1 MTRSPQRL
9 VGMAAALVAVL
20 WIGYGIVGRFYLK
33 PVGKMD
39 DEIARLEGISKRLN
53 REMDNWIPVKKK
65 LDAFGATLL
74 SKEFDQTEHRLRTT
88 LQEIGLKAGLGEVR
102 VSSSPPKAV
111 RTPLAEARLRGRML
125 RKLSDARDFAVI
137 RGSFTGVGSLEQASM
152 GLAYLQRQPWLH
164 RIDRVTIE
172 PRGRDRSAFELD
184 VGFSVVFAPDLCPDD
199 AAMPVIVEPSE
210 DAVLVARAVA
220 QRNVFVPP
228 APPPV
233 PVAVPTPVDPTPISV
248 PAGPAYDRWRVTGL
262 VERRRGD
269 ETVEVE
275 AWVLNLDSGE
285 QRVLEPGD
293 EVLGLVLVWV
303 SGECGL
309 FEIDGQRVVIHQGQT
324 LGDRASED
332 SVDCPGIDG
341 VKPMTGA
348 RTGEG
353 E

>member
-1 MTRSPQRL
+1 MRYSPRKL
-9 VGMAAALVAVL
+9 VGGAAALVAIV
-20 WIGYGIVGRFYLK
+20 WIGYGLVGRFYLT
-33 PVGKMD
+33 PVGKME
-39 DEIARLEGISKRLN
+39 DEIARLDGISKALN
-53 REMDNWIPVKKK
+53 QQMDNWIPVKRR
-65 LDAFGATLL
+65 LEDFGQTLL
-74 SKEFDQTEHRLRTT
+74 SREFDQTEHRLRTT

-125 RKLSDARDFAVI
+125 RQLADARDFSVI
-137 RGSFTGVGSLEQASM
+137 RGSFTGVGSLEQGAVA
-152 GLAYLQRQPWLH
+152 LAYLQAQPWLH

-184 VGFSVVFAPDLCPDD
+184 VGFSVIFAPDLCPKD
-199 AAMPVIVEPSE
+199 AAMPVIVEPDE
-210 DAVLVARAVA
+210 KAVSIARAIG

-233 PVAVPTPVDPTPISV
+233 PVAAPKPVDPAPIPV

-262 VERRRGD
+262 IERRQGD
-269 ETVEVE
+269 ETVAVE
-275 AWVLNLDSGE
+275 AWVLNLDTGE
-285 QRVLEPGD
+285 ARVLEPGD

-303 SGECGL
+303 SQECGL

-324 LGDRASED
+324 LADRATAD